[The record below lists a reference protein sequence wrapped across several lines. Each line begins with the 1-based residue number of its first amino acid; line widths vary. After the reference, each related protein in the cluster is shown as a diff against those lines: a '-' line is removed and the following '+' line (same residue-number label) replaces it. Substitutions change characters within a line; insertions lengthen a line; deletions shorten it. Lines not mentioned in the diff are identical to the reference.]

1 MHEDPPN
8 PYQAPASSGQP
19 AISTF
24 KLSIVVASMVWATL
38 ALAIWFAGSALTPL
52 FREFDIK
59 LPLLTR
65 MMLHPACTLAT
76 AAVAVVLALAAMK
89 ASPRQRYVMAIL
101 SLGLA
106 VLFILA
112 AAFALLSPLVLL
124 IEGLS

>member
-1 MHEDPPN
+1 MHEDSPN
-8 PYQAPASSGQP
+8 PYEAPASRGQP
-19 AISTF
+19 AAFTF

-52 FREFDIK
+52 FREFDMK

-65 MMLHPACTLAT
+65 MMLHPGSTLAT
-76 AAVAVVLALAAMK
+76 AAVAVVLALAAMN
-89 ASPRQRYVMAIL
+89 ATPRQRYAMAIV

-112 AAFALLSPLVLL
+112 AAFALLSPLVIL

>member
-1 MHEDPPN
+1 MDEHSPN
-8 PYQAPASSGQP
+8 PYQAPTSSGHP
-19 AISTF
+19 AAFTF
-24 KLSIVVASMVWATL
+24 KLSAFVASIVWATL

-52 FREFDIK
+52 FREFDIT

-65 MMLHPACTLAT
+65 VMLHPGCTLAT
-76 AAVAVVLALAAMK
+76 AAVAVLLALAAMT
-89 ASPRQRYVMAIL
+89 ASPRQRYLMTIL

-112 AAFALLSPLVLL
+112 AAFALLSPLVIL